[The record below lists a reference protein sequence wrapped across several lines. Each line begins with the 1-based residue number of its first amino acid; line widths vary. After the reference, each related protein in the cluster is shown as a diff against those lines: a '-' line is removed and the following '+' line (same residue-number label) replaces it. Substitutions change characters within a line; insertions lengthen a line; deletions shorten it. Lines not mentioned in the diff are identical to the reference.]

1 MATFSFEV
9 TADEAGRRLDVA
21 LVRRLDGLGRAGAKK
36 LVEQG
41 GVRVNGRK
49 VRKGA
54 VLARGDLVEVV
65 DLPGGADFAAEPDA
79 TVPLELVLEDPSFVV
94 VSKPAGVPTHPLHP
108 GETGTAAGGLV
119 ARYPE
124 MAEVGYSRREPGIC
138 HRLDNDTS
146 GLLLAA
152 RTAQAFERLTEQ
164 LKSGAIDKRYQALC
178 IGRLSAPRIVDLPIA
193 NDPKN
198 RRVVRVCEDP
208 RDVLRLGGRDAL
220 TEVLEARPMGRFTF
234 VEVRACTA
242 RRHQVRA
249 HLAAIGHPLA
259 GDELYGGP
267 PLPGLHGHFLHA
279 SMLTFAH
286 PVTGEKV
293 EVRAGLP
300 EHLEA
305 VMAAA
310 GSA

>member
-41 GVRVNGRK
+41 AVRVNGKK

-54 VLARGDLVEVV
+54 VLARGDVVEVT
-65 DLPGGADFAAEPDA
+65 DLPGGADFDAEPDPA
-79 TVPLELVLEDPSFVV
+79 VPLEIVVEDPAFVV
-94 VSKPAGVPTHPLHP
+94 ASKPAGVPTHPLHA

-124 MAEVGYSRREPGIC
+124 MAGVGYSRREPGVC

-152 RTAQAFERLTEQ
+152 RDDAAFERLTEQ
-164 LKSGAIDKRYQALC
+164 LKSGSMDKRYLALC
-178 IGRLSAPRIVDLPIA
+178 AGRLSAPRTIDLPIA

-208 RDVLRLGGRDAL
+208 RDIVRLGGRDAL
-220 TEVLEARPMGRFTF
+220 TEVLTARPMGRFTF

-267 PLPGLHGHFLHA
+267 PLPGLDGHFLHA
-279 SMLTFAH
+279 SLLAFAH
-286 PVTGEKV
+286 PVTGAPV
-293 EVRAGLP
+293 EARASLP
-300 EHLEA
+300 DRLEA
-305 VMAAA
+305 VMEAA
-310 GSA
+310 GR